1 MYAYAVLIYPNIT
14 IDDEVVRD
22 VIARATIDQ
31 KRTAC
36 CLVHDIAAAIAD
48 RAEMI
53 ILLVRRKHGR
63 IIYIIYRYLVVA
75 HNANDQ
81 RRTK

>member
-48 RAEMI
+48 RAE
-53 ILLVRRKHGR
+53 
-63 IIYIIYRYLVVA
+63 
-75 HNANDQ
+75 
-81 RRTK
+81 

>member
-53 ILLVRRKHGR
+53 ILLVRRKTWSHHLH
-63 IIYIIYRYLVVA
+63 YLQVSSSSA
-75 HNANDQ
+75 
-81 RRTK
+81 